1 MSVPAK
7 GQEIKK
13 LHKEDLGKELDGVIV
28 KAVRLIFTS
37 GNFVIFACKGGFT
50 VKGNS
55 DSAIT
60 EGQNYEITG
69 QIALY
74 KNQLQIV
81 ATSIKLIRNENTD
94 TAYIASFLKD
104 NLEGV
109 GTKLSSQLAEK
120 YKEDVLAKLYE
131 EPDEVAI
138 EIDGLTLEKAQKISV
153 QVEKDRKYLG
163 VILELRILGL
173 TNHQAK
179 KAYEYMGPTCP
190 EQIRR
195 NPFVLMKIS
204 GIGFSACEAIAKQN
218 NTEPLSIDRFS
229 AAIASAVKEM
239 HALNGDTYLDPVQV
253 KFRTQTLINQASG
266 GDIPNEIFDGI
277 YEDAVIKANEEKYIA
292 VYKFQD
298 GKCMGCNVNDEGARI
313 ASRDYFGA
321 EAAIKKEIENFLKAR
336 VVKPDEEETRRMI
349 RKKGEER
356 GITLDNLQEDA
367 LFLCMYSPLAVITG
381 GPGTGKTTITSILA
395 QHFEE
400 KKIKYE
406 FCAPTGRAA
415 KRLSEAAGVDASTI
429 HRLLEMSAPKEEDDE
444 DEPLFG
450 RNRGNPLEARVVVAD
465 EASMIDTFLFKA
477 LLDALRP
484 GASLILIGDPDQ
496 LPSVSAGNIL
506 ADLLSCDVIPSVR
519 LKYIFRQDEGG
530 SIASNAVRILNGE
543 YPVPGSDFDIIR
555 TSSDEEALPFVAD
568 LSLKNKDND
577 FVVLSPTRRGLLG
590 IEEMNLELQAK
601 HNEGNDNPL
610 KVRTDLN
617 LYPDDLVMQVKNNY
631 RIEFYDP
638 ASGTVANGIFNGE
651 MGRIDDYDILTGKTN
666 ILFDGDRR
674 IGYDKKMLSDIELAY
689 AVTVHKAQGCEFDSV
704 LIVLGSMNYKLS
716 NRRILYTAIT
726 RGRKKVTV
734 IDSNNRLS
742 KMLNSDGD
750 FTRKTSLG
758 DFLGI
763 VASRH

>member
-1 MSVPAK
+1 MSVPTE
-7 GQEIKK
+7 GQEIKR

-28 KAVRLIFTS
+28 KAVRLIFSS

-55 DSAIT
+55 SCAIT
-60 EGQNYEITG
+60 EGQNYEIKGHVG
-69 QIALY
+69 QY
-74 KNQLQIV
+74 QNQLQII
-81 ATSIKLIRNENTD
+81 ANSIELVRNENTN
-94 TAYIASFLKD
+94 TAYVASFLKD
-104 NLEGV
+104 NLDGV
-109 GTKLSSQLAEK
+109 GNKLSLQLAEK
-120 YKEDVLAKLYE
+120 YKEEVLAALYE
-131 EPDEVAI
+131 NPDTVAL
-138 EIDGLTLEKAQKISV
+138 EIDGLTLEKAEKIAI
-153 QVEKDRKYLG
+153 QVEKDKDYLG
-163 VILELRILGL
+163 IILELRLLGL
-173 TNHQAK
+173 SNNQAK
-179 KAYEYMGPTCP
+179 KAYEFMGPTCP
-190 EQIRR
+190 DQIRR

-218 NTEPLSIDRFS
+218 NTEPLSIDRFA
-229 AAIASAVKEM
+229 AAISSAVKEM
-239 HALNGDTYLDPVQV
+239 HALNGDTYLEPLQV
-253 KFRTQTLINQASG
+253 KSRTQTLINQASG
-266 GDIPNEIFDGI
+266 GDIPNDIFNGI
-277 YEDAVIKANEEKYIA
+277 YDDAIVKANEEKYIA

-349 RKKGEER
+349 REKGEER

-367 LFLCMYSPLAVITG
+367 LYLCMYSPLAVITG

-400 KKIKYE
+400 KNIKYE

-415 KRLSEAAGVDASTI
+415 KRLSEAAGVEASTI
-429 HRLLEMSAPKEEDDE
+429 HRLLEMSAPKEEDGE

-506 ADLLSCDVIPSVR
+506 ADLLSCDVIPAVK

-543 YPVPGSDFDIIR
+543 YPVPGVDFDIIK
-555 TSSDEEALPFVAD
+555 TSSDEEALPYVIE
-568 LSLKNKDND
+568 LSLKNKEND

-590 IEEMNLELQAK
+590 IEDMNLALQAK
-601 HNEGNDNPL
+601 HNEGSGDPL
-610 KVRTDLN
+610 KVRTDLD
-617 LYPDDLVMQVKNNY
+617 LYPNDLVMQVKNNY

-638 ASGTVANGIFNGE
+638 TTGSIANGVFNGE
-651 MGRIDDYDILTGKTN
+651 MGRIDDFDILTGKTN
-666 ILFDGDRR
+666 IIFDGDRK

-689 AVTVHKAQGCEFDSV
+689 SVTVHKAQGCEFDSV

-734 IDSNNRLS
+734 IDSNNRLT
-742 KMLNSDGD
+742 KMLNSNGD
-750 FTRKTSLG
+750 FSRKTSLG
-758 DFLGI
+758 DFLNI

>member
-1 MSVPAK
+1 MSVPDK
-7 GQEIKK
+7 GQEIRK
-13 LHKEDLGKELDGVIV
+13 LHKEDIGKELDGVIV

-55 DSAIT
+55 NFAIT
-60 EGQNYEITG
+60 EGQNYEVTG

-81 ATSIKLIRNENTD
+81 ASSIELVRNENTD
-94 TAYIASFLKD
+94 IAYIASFLKD
-104 NLEGV
+104 NIDGV
-109 GTKLSSQLAEK
+109 GKKLSEQLAEK
-120 YKEDVLAKLYE
+120 YKEEILTNLYE
-131 EPDEVAI
+131 NPDTVAL
-138 EIDGLTLEKAQKISV
+138 ETDGLTLEKAQKISI
-153 QVEKDRKYLG
+153 QVEKDRDYLG
-163 VILELRILGL
+163 VILELRMLGL

-179 KAYEYMGPTCP
+179 KAYEFMGPSSP
-190 EQIRR
+190 EQIKR

-204 GIGFSACEAIAKQN
+204 GIGFSACEAIARQN
-218 NTEPLSIDRFS
+218 NTEPLSIDRFA
-229 AAIASAVKEM
+229 AAISSAVKEL
-239 HALNGDTYLDPVQV
+239 HALNGDTYLDPLQV
-253 KFRTQTLINQASG
+253 KSRTQALINHASG

-298 GKCMGCNVNDEGARI
+298 GKCIGCSANDEGARI

-336 VVKPDEEETRRMI
+336 VVKPDEDDTRKMI

-367 LFLCMYSPLAVITG
+367 LYLCMYSPLAVITG

-400 KKIKYE
+400 KNIKYE

-415 KRLSEAAGVDASTI
+415 KRLSEAAGVEASTI
-429 HRLLEMSAPKEEDDE
+429 HRLLEMSAPKEEEDE

-450 RNRGNPLEARVVVAD
+450 RNKGNPLEARVVVAD

-506 ADLLSCDVIPSVR
+506 ADLLSCDVIPAVR

-543 YPVPGSDFDIIR
+543 YPVPGSDFDIIK
-555 TSSDEEALPFVAD
+555 TNSDEEALPFVTD
-568 LSLKNKDND
+568 LSLKNKEND

-590 IEEMNLELQAK
+590 IEEMNLALQAK
-601 HNEGNDNPL
+601 HNEGNDEPL

-638 ASGTVANGIFNGE
+638 GTGSVANGIFNGE

-750 FTRKTSLG
+750 FSRKTSLG
-758 DFLGI
+758 DFLNI

>member
-1 MSVPAK
+1 MSVPDK
-7 GQEIKK
+7 GQEIRK
-13 LHKEDLGKELDGVIV
+13 LHKEDIGKELDGVIV

-55 DSAIT
+55 NFAIT
-60 EGQNYEITG
+60 EGQNYEVTG

-81 ATSIKLIRNENTD
+81 ASSIELVRNENTD
-94 TAYIASFLKD
+94 IAYIASFLKD
-104 NLEGV
+104 NIEGV
-109 GTKLSSQLAEK
+109 GKKLSEQLAEK
-120 YKEDVLAKLYE
+120 YKEEILTKLYE
-131 EPDEVAI
+131 DPDTVAL
-138 EIDGLTLEKAQKISV
+138 ETDGLTLEKAQKISIL
-153 QVEKDRKYLG
+153 VEKDHDYLG
-163 VILELRILGL
+163 VILELRMLGL

-179 KAYEYMGPTCP
+179 KAYEFMGPSSP
-190 EQIRR
+190 DQIRR

-204 GIGFSACEAIAKQN
+204 GIGFSACEAIARQN
-218 NTEPLSIDRFS
+218 NTEPLSIDRFA
-229 AAIASAVKEM
+229 AAISSAVKEL
-239 HALNGDTYLDPVQV
+239 HALNGDTYLDPLQV
-253 KFRTQTLINQASG
+253 KSRTQSLINQASG

-292 VYKFQD
+292 VYRFQD
-298 GKCMGCNVNDEGARI
+298 GKCIGCSANDEGARI

-336 VVKPDEEETRRMI
+336 VVKPDEDETRKMI
-349 RKKGEER
+349 RKRGQER

-367 LFLCMYSPLAVITG
+367 LYLCMYSPLAVITG

-400 KKIKYE
+400 KNIMYE

-415 KRLSEAAGVDASTI
+415 KRLSEAAGVEASTI
-429 HRLLEMSAPKEEDDE
+429 HRLLEMSAPKEEEGE

-450 RNRGNPLEARVVVAD
+450 RNKGNPLEARVVVAD

-506 ADLLSCDVIPSVR
+506 ADLLSCDVIPAVR

-543 YPVPGSDFDIIR
+543 YPVPGSDFDIIK
-555 TSSDEEALPFVAD
+555 TNSDEEALPFVTD
-568 LSLKNKDND
+568 LSLKNKEND

-590 IEEMNLELQAK
+590 IEEMNLALQAK
-601 HNEGNDNPL
+601 HNEGNDEPL

-638 ASGTVANGIFNGE
+638 GTGSVANGIFNGE

-750 FTRKTSLG
+750 FSRKTSLG
-758 DFLGI
+758 DFLNI

>member
-1 MSVPAK
+1 MSVPDK
-7 GQEIKK
+7 GQEIRK
-13 LHKEDLGKELDGVIV
+13 LHKEDIGKELDGVIV

-55 DSAIT
+55 NFAIT
-60 EGQNYEITG
+60 EGQNYEVTG

-74 KNQLQIV
+74 KNQLQLV
-81 ATSIKLIRNENTD
+81 ASSIELVRNENTD
-94 TAYIASFLKD
+94 IAYIASFLKD
-104 NLEGV
+104 NIEGV
-109 GTKLSSQLAEK
+109 GKKLSEQLAEK
-120 YKEDVLAKLYE
+120 YQEEILTKLYE
-131 EPDEVAI
+131 DPDTVAL
-138 EIDGLTLEKAQKISV
+138 ETDGLTLEKAQKISIL
-153 QVEKDRKYLG
+153 VEKDLDYLG
-163 VILELRILGL
+163 VILELRMLGL

-179 KAYEYMGPTCP
+179 KAYEFMGPSSP
-190 EQIRR
+190 DQIRR

-204 GIGFSACEAIAKQN
+204 GIGFSACEAIARQN
-218 NTEPLSIDRFS
+218 NTEPLSIDRFA
-229 AAIASAVKEM
+229 AAISSAVKEL
-239 HALNGDTYLDPVQV
+239 HALNGDTYLDPLQV
-253 KFRTQTLINQASG
+253 KSRTQALINHASG

-298 GKCMGCNVNDEGARI
+298 GKCIGCSANDEGARI

-336 VVKPDEEETRRMI
+336 VVKPDEDETRKMI
-349 RKKGEER
+349 RKRGQER

-367 LFLCMYSPLAVITG
+367 LYLCMYSPLAVITG

-400 KKIKYE
+400 KNIKYE

-415 KRLSEAAGVDASTI
+415 KRLSEAAGVEASTI
-429 HRLLEMSAPKEEDDE
+429 HRLLEMSAPKEEEGE

-450 RNRGNPLEARVVVAD
+450 RNKGNPLEARVVVAD

-477 LLDALRP
+477 LLDALSP

-506 ADLLSCDVIPSVR
+506 ADLLSCDVIPAVR

-543 YPVPGSDFDIIR
+543 YPVPGSDFDIIK
-555 TSSDEEALPFVAD
+555 TNNDEEALPFVTD
-568 LSLKNKDND
+568 LSLKNKEND

-590 IEEMNLELQAK
+590 IEEMNLALQAK
-601 HNEGNDNPL
+601 HNEGNDEPL

-638 ASGTVANGIFNGE
+638 GTGSVANGIFNGE

-666 ILFDGDRR
+666 IIFDGDRR

-750 FTRKTSLG
+750 FSRKTSLG
-758 DFLGI
+758 DFLNI